1 MLERPIG
8 PGMKEHHRSSLLES
22 KLILEM
28 TALGNSKIELTIA
41 AAARPTLV
49 KFDTTVHPWSGDII
63 NIYYRPQP
71 WDDCMT
77 RITSVDRRTFKRTEI
92 KIVRQTVTSSWWGDT
107 VKTEK
112 EPVET
117 EIMKTLSMTCHITPE
132 MQALYDSLVPVMK
145 EINCN
150 VPQRVVNSVRARGE
164 IYSKLVTDDE
174 TRVRPIVVL
183 TRAEWVVWWQ
193 AY

>member
-1 MLERPIG
+1 MLEQPIG

-28 TALGNSKIELTIA
+28 TALGNSKIELA
-41 AAARPTLV
+41 ARVAARPTLV
-49 KFDTTVHPWSGDII
+49 KFDTTVHPWSGDVI
-63 NIYYRPQP
+63 NIYYRPRP

-77 RITSVDRRTFKRTEI
+77 RITSVDRRTFKRTEM

-117 EIMKTLSMTCHITPE
+117 EIVKTLSMTCHLTPE
-132 MQALYDSLVPVMK
+132 MQALYDSLVPV
-145 EINCN
+145 INDEL
-150 VPQRVVNSVRARGE
+150 PYRMVNEVRGRDE
-164 IYSKLVTDDE
+164 IYSKLVIGDE
-174 TRVRPIVVL
+174 TRVRPIVVR
-183 TRAEWVVWWQ
+183 TQTEWVVWWR